1 MNSIKHVSLITQF
14 RFLEI
19 FRFTCSFEFDDIS
32 NADVES
38 KSTNV
43 DVVNTTNNDFLAF
56 ENTSELS
63 DMEKID
69 EDECSPP

>member
-1 MNSIKHVSLITQF
+1 M
-14 RFLEI
+14 FLEI

-32 NADVES
+32 IADVES
-38 KSTNV
+38 KSTNA

-63 DMEKID
+63 DMEEID